1 MRRYAAQRLLAAFP
15 TFFLSTGAIFIVM
28 RIAPGDLAFEMLGEF
43 ASHEAIEELRAS
55 LGLDQPIWRQYVD
68 WITGLLRGDLD
79 TSVATNQT
87 VADMLIARVPVTLE
101 IAILATI
108 FGAAFGIL
116 IGILAAVRPDTLL
129 DYLFRSI
136 AIGGL
141 SVPNFWLA
149 LLALMLPVY
158 LWGYFPP
165 RYVDIW
171 QDPVQ
176 HFQAVWMAVVILG
189 VPLSAST
196 MRMTRATLLEVLR
209 QDYIRTAHA
218 KGLTSLV
225 VIRRHALKNAILPV
239 ITIIGLQFGVLI
251 GGSIII
257 ESIFS
262 LPGVGA
268 MAITALQRRD
278 LVVVQG
284 FVIFITATYVVIS
297 IMLDFTYALLDP
309 RIRFA

>member
-1 MRRYAAQRLLAAFP
+1 
-15 TFFLSTGAIFIVM
+15 
-28 RIAPGDLAFEMLGEF
+28 
-43 ASHEAIEELRAS
+43 
-55 LGLDQPIWRQYVD
+55 
-68 WITGLLRGDLD
+68 
-79 TSVATNQT
+79 
-87 VADMLIARVPVTLE
+87 MLIARVPVTLE

-278 LVVVQG
+278 LVVVQ
-284 FVIFITATYVVIS
+284 V
-297 IMLDFTYALLDP
+297 L
-309 RIRFA
+309 